1 MLQQGGLA
9 SLEELIVAPGSAPG
23 ASPRAVV
30 RLSGQGA
37 VALTLEWFEGAAP
50 PKPGHWESG
59 ALRFPGV
66 EQPIP
71 VLAAVW
77 GAGKSYTG
85 QEMAEWHLPGSP
97 ALVDIALEA
106 VRLRGARLAEPGE
119 FTRRAFLS
127 SRIDLPRAEALMGL
141 AGASTPDDLRQAL
154 DQHAGGLSEPLSKL
168 HEALLDL
175 LADLEAGLDF
185 AEEDIDIL
193 PADQLLV
200 RLAGLLAHA
209 TLAWRKLETR
219 GDSSR
224 RPRVAL
230 VGMPNAGKSRLFN
243 LLTGSE
249 ALVSPVA
256 GTTRDWLAAPMKLG
270 GSIEIELIDT
280 AGLGVTADPLA
291 EAVRASTVA
300 LLRQVDLLVVC
311 HPADSIERISLDL
324 LPDIPSM
331 EIITRADTSETR
343 EWEIPACSSVTG
355 EGLGRLVEVMTER
368 IGELANRR
376 GAPHLARSREQLE
389 KLVGRLRAAHAI
401 ALDDEGSE
409 LVALELRHALDSL
422 GEIAGT
428 ITSDDLLGR
437 VFSRFCIGK

>member
-37 VALTLEWFEGAAP
+37 LGLTLEWFEGATP
-50 PKPGHWESG
+50 PKPGHWEAG
-59 ALRFPGV
+59 ALRLPGLGN
-66 EQPIP
+66 PIP

-77 GAGKSYTG
+77 HAGKSYTG

-97 ALVDIALEA
+97 AVVDIALEA
-106 VRLRGARLAEPGE
+106 VVQRGGRLAQPGE
-119 FTRRAFLS
+119 FTQRAFLS
-127 SRIDLPRAEALMGL
+127 GRIDLPRAEALLGL
-141 AGASTPDDLRQAL
+141 AGAGTPDDLRQAL
-154 DQHAGGLSEPLSKL
+154 DQHAGGLSQPLAKL

-185 AEEDIDIL
+185 AEEDIEIL
-193 PADQLLV
+193 PTDQLLK
-200 RLAGLLAHA
+200 RLAELLAHA
-209 TLAWRKLETR
+209 TLACRKLESR

-230 VGMPNAGKSRLFN
+230 VGLPNAGKSRLFN

-249 ALVSPVA
+249 ALVSPKA
-256 GTTRDWLAAPMKLG
+256 GTTRDWLAAPLKLG
-270 GSIEIELIDT
+270 GSVEIDLIDT
-280 AGLGVTADPLA
+280 AGLGFSPDPLA
-291 EAVRASTVA
+291 DAVRSLTWS
-300 LLRQVDLLVVC
+300 LLHQVDLLVLC
-311 HPADSIERISLDL
+311 HSADGIERVSLDS
-324 LPDIPSM
+324 LPDVPVM
-331 EIITRADTSETR
+331 RIITRSDSAITKQ
-343 EWEIPACSSVTG
+343 WEDPACSSVTG
-355 EGLGRLVEVMTER
+355 EGIEEVLAQLADR
-368 IGELANRR
+368 VVKLANRR
-376 GAPHLARSREQLE
+376 GAPHLARSKEQLE

-401 ALDDEGSE
+401 ALHDDGAE

-428 ITSDDLLGR
+428 VSSDDLLGR